1 MMVGMAM
8 REETLMMPADYG
20 QWLVKASTYPFRA
33 ETLFVQQPA
42 AQIAEIVQQAVG

>member
-1 MMVGMAM
+1 MAM

-42 AQIAEIVQQAVG
+42 AEIVQQAVG